1 MTPGL
6 LSSVPIAP
14 QIKFPDDRGLQ
25 GLERAFDGS
34 WVWAAYCRSF
44 GTSEANPQR
53 IRLRQFSHSPRRGA
67 VISYVVDW
75 KDDAYLPPEQFS
87 LRINGSGPP
96 ELSRFPND
104 RHLPGLARAACP
116 DTALG
121 LVNRYVL
128 SIPARRL
135 RVEVVRYRPGSR
147 AVLRHSIGNVTFYV
161 RAMRPAAVA
170 PLISAAELIGHSDF
184 VVPRL
189 AGHWS
194 DGGVVWLS
202 RIPGKNLRR
211 YIRRGGQPDPGLIL
225 DGLESLWKTPNQS
238 DGGRPFSLN
247 GLYRRAK
254 RILGHATQ
262 GDRDATLGLRAAAQV
277 LDPFVASWQPTCLA
291 HNDFY
296 DDQMLSLPD
305 GRIAL
310 VDFEETGPGEPM
322 LDVGNFLAHLRIQSG
337 LGRDDSAA
345 EISAYHDAFRLAAL
359 DRLNWDER
367 ELDLREAVCLF
378 RICTSTVRNI
388 RPDWQRRLATGLSL
402 VNEVLD

>member
-1 MTPGL
+1 M
-6 LSSVPIAP
+6 
-14 QIKFPDDRGLQ
+14 R
-25 GLERAFDGS
+25 GLERAFDGA
-34 WVWAAYCRSF
+34 WVWEAYCRAF
-44 GTSEANPQR
+44 GRPESRPQLIR
-53 IRLRQFSHSPRRGA
+53 IRQFSHSPGRGA
-67 VISYVVDW
+67 IVGYVLEW
-75 KDDAYLPPEQFS
+75 QPEEYLPPEQFS
-87 LRINGSGPP
+87 LRINGKKAP
-96 ELSRFPND
+96 EISRFPND
-104 RHLPGLARAACP
+104 RHLPGLVDAACP
-116 DTALG
+116 DTALE
-121 LVNRYVL
+121 LINRHVL
-128 SIPARRL
+128 AVPVRRV

-170 PLISAAELIGHSDF
+170 PLVAAAELIGHSDF

-189 AGHWS
+189 AGHWAE
-194 DGGVVWLS
+194 GGVVWLS
-202 RIPGKNLRR
+202 RIPGTNLRR

-262 GDRDATLGLRAAAQV
+262 GDRDATLGLRAAAQA

-345 EISAYHDAFRLAAL
+345 AITAYHDAFRRAAL